1 MIVPFARSPA
11 PCRTFSTG
19 YSSGLLLSP
28 DNLRLNP
35 GFLRYSARP
44 ALQIPCICRRATG
57 MAAPAVRPQVEPR
70 EGLLRCARNDRPP
83 VMARSAATRQSPA
96 PPPRQGGRMPRS
108 ARNHRPRV
116 IARSAAT
123 RQSPAASLAPAMT
136 RPAGPEPS
144 DEHALHAAGGI
155 AGAGGGA
162 HRDRLADLRR
172 LVGAQRYV
180 ERAEIFLQPLDALG
194 AGDRDH
200 VVALRQQPGEAELG
214 DGAALVG
221 GDRLDAL
228 DQGAVPG
235 EVLALETGMPP
246 ARIAG
251 REVGEIRNHAGQQAA
266 PERGVGDKGDAELP
280 RHRPRRLADLAVKQR
295 ILALHRGERM
305 RRMGAADALGRRL
318 AQADMAHLAL
328 LDEPRHAADRF
339 LDRNRGIDAVLVVQ
353 VDVIDAE
360 PLQARLAGPLEI
372 FGAAVHPVG
381 AARVLGL
388 AELGGEHDLVA
399 PAFQRPADHRLVLA
413 PAVHVGAVEMVDP
426 EIDRLLQKADR
437 RFVVA
442 LAVDPR
448 QRHA

>member
-1 MIVPFARSPA
+1 MIAPFARNPA

-19 YSSGLLLSP
+19 CSSGLLLSP

-35 GFLRYSARP
+35 GFLRYWARP

-57 MAAPAVRPQVEPR
+57 MAAPAVRPRVEPR

-83 VMARSAATRQSPA
+83 VM
-96 PPPRQGGRMPRS
+96 
-108 ARNHRPRV
+108 
-116 IARSAAT
+116 ARSAAT

-172 LVGAQRYV
+172 LVGAQRNV

-328 LDEPRHAADRF
+328 LDEPRHAADRL

-360 PLQARLAGPLEI
+360 RSE
-372 FGAAVHPVG
+372 
-381 AARVLGL
+381 
-388 AELGGEHDLVA
+388 E
-399 PAFQRPADHRLVLA
+399 
-413 PAVHVGAVEMVDP
+413 
-426 EIDRLLQKADR
+426 
-437 RFVVA
+437 
-442 LAVDPR
+442 
-448 QRHA
+448 